1 MTALKAT
8 GRLPVMLGGAVRN
21 LFPYVWVVVQRE
33 LDSLYILQLERYSPA
48 RFARWLGG
56 NRRTLVPGW
65 EVATQIGVVAAACL
79 LAVKGIPWLVAYAL
93 WLAAGHLARRRQRSL
108 QVSQRL
114 QFTSRT
120 VRVSAAVFALSG
132 VLVAG
137 AVVTASLAF
146 PVPGL
151 SARLVAGGIVGFA
164 LAGFVAPLLVW
175 LAGSLLLPVERRI
188 FHGYLGEADRRMR
201 RYPGR
206 VVGITGS
213 YGKTTTKF
221 ILAHLLE
228 GRYRTFKTPDGVNTT
243 MGITRIIREELR
255 DDHEVFVVEMAAYGP
270 GEIREVCDLV
280 HPTLGILTAVGVQHL
295 ERFGTPERIADA
307 KYELVTRGTYSA
319 TNAHIQD
326 AIFGIDS
333 KTPLELFE
341 ARNAVR
347 IAHIALA
354 DKYAPSILSKAGQ
367 QLLNAESLYRQKQ
380 NKANVV
386 AAAKEATQTAEEA
399 RVMAVKQKAEDDAQ
413 AAAAARE
420 AKARADAD
428 AEARRRAEAEAARQ
442 AADEARAQAEQ
453 AKAEAERMKQE
464 ALAAAQEAAR
474 QKEEAEKA
482 KAEAV
487 AQQQALAADAA
498 QAHADAQ
505 KAEGLRQQ
513 AEREKQELRERLLQQ
528 LNSILATR
536 DSARGLVAN
545 MSDVLFRSGSY
556 ELAPGARER
565 LAKVSGII
573 LAYPS
578 LHVSVEGHTDSVGGD
593 EYNQS
598 LSELRAQSV
607 RDYFVQQG
615 IASSSIE
622 SHGYGKTQPIASND
636 SPEGR
641 QQNRRVELV
650 LSGDAIGSQFDTTPS
665 GPATSAA
672 TPRQ

>member
-1 MTALKAT
+1 MKNYFLVLGFLAAAALTSAQTQMTSPAAYSTPQTATATTASGGALPASPAPTVSRTIKAMHYRLQGGSTRVDFQGTDLMQRAAGEAKVDGKKTNFQIEAKFEGLEEATKFGLEYLTYVLWAISPQGRPDNLGEVTLDHHGNAQLKAFT
-8 GRLPVMLGGAVRN
+8 DLQTFGLIVTAEPYFAVTQ
-21 LFPYVWVVVQRE
+21 P
-33 LDSLYILQLERYSPA
+33 
-48 RFARWLGG
+48 G
-56 NRRTLVPGW
+56 NM
-65 EVATQIGVVAAACL
+65 VVAESSPISGAATEN
-79 LAVKGIPWLVAYAL
+79 I
-93 WLAAGHLARRRQRSL
+93 
-108 QVSQRL
+108 
-114 QFTSRT
+114 
-120 VRVSAAVFALSG
+120 
-132 VLVAG
+132 
-137 AVVTASLAF
+137 
-146 PVPGL
+146 
-151 SARLVAGGIVGFA
+151 
-164 LAGFVAPLLVW
+164 
-175 LAGSLLLPVERRI
+175 
-188 FHGYLGEADRRMR
+188 
-201 RYPGR
+201 
-206 VVGITGS
+206 
-213 YGKTTTKF
+213 
-221 ILAHLLE
+221 
-228 GRYRTFKTPDGVNTT
+228 
-243 MGITRIIREELR
+243 
-255 DDHEVFVVEMAAYGP
+255 
-270 GEIREVCDLV
+270 
-280 HPTLGILTAVGVQHL
+280 
-295 ERFGTPERIADA
+295 DA

-347 IAHIALA
+347 IAHIAQA
-354 DKYAPSILSKAGQ
+354 DKYSPSILSKAGQ

-380 NKANVV
+380 KREVV
-386 AAAKEATQTAEEA
+386 EAAAKEATQTAEEA
-399 RVMAVKQKAEDDAQ
+399 RVMAVKQKAEEDAQ

-420 AKARADAD
+420 AKARADAE
-428 AEARRRAEAEAARQ
+428 AEARRRADAEAARQ
-442 AADEARAQAEQ
+442 AAEQARVQAEQ

-487 AQQQALAADAA
+487 AEQQALAADAA
-498 QAHADAQ
+498 QARANAE
-505 KAEGLRQQ
+505 KAESLREQ

-598 LSELRAQSV
+598 LSELRAQAV

-615 IASSSIE
+615 IPSSSVE
-622 SHGYGKTQPIASND
+622 AHGYGKTAPIAGND
-636 SPEGR
+636 TPEGR

-650 LSGDAIGSQFDTTPS
+650 LSGDAIGNQFDASS
-665 GPATSAA
+665 GPGTSAAA

>member
-1 MTALKAT
+1 MKNLSLSLGFLAAAAVASAQTQTTPSSTYAGTAQTGSSGALTAAPVPTVSRTIKAMHYRLQGGSTRVDFHGTDLMQRAAGEARVEGKKTNFQIEARFEGLEDATKFGLEYLTYVLWAISPQGRPDNLGELTLDHHGSAQLKAFT
-8 GRLPVMLGGAVRN
+8 DLQTFGLIVTAE
-21 LFPYVWVVVQRE
+21 PYFSVTQ
-33 LDSLYILQLERYSPA
+33 P
-48 RFARWLGG
+48 G
-56 NRRTLVPGW
+56 NM
-65 EVATQIGVVAAACL
+65 VVAESSSISGAATEN
-79 LAVKGIPWLVAYAL
+79 ID
-93 WLAAGHLARRRQRSL
+93 
-108 QVSQRL
+108 
-114 QFTSRT
+114 T
-120 VRVSAAVFALSG
+120 
-132 VLVAG
+132 
-137 AVVTASLAF
+137 
-146 PVPGL
+146 
-151 SARLVAGGIVGFA
+151 
-164 LAGFVAPLLVW
+164 
-175 LAGSLLLPVERRI
+175 
-188 FHGYLGEADRRMR
+188 
-201 RYPGR
+201 
-206 VVGITGS
+206 
-213 YGKTTTKF
+213 
-221 ILAHLLE
+221 
-228 GRYRTFKTPDGVNTT
+228 
-243 MGITRIIREELR
+243 
-255 DDHEVFVVEMAAYGP
+255 
-270 GEIREVCDLV
+270 
-280 HPTLGILTAVGVQHL
+280 
-295 ERFGTPERIADA
+295 

-347 IAHIALA
+347 IAHIAMA

-380 NKANVV
+380 KREVV
-386 AAAKEATQTAEEA
+386 SAAAKEATQTAEEA
-399 RVMAVKQKAEDDAQ
+399 RVMAVKQKAEEDAQ

-420 AKARADAD
+420 AKARADAET
-428 AEARRRAEAEAARQ
+428 EARRRAEAEAARQ
-442 AADEARAQAEQ
+442 AAEQARLQAEQ

-505 KAEGLRQQ
+505 KAESLRQQ

-593 EYNQS
+593 DYNQS
-598 LSELRAQSV
+598 LSELRAQAV
-607 RDYFVQQG
+607 RDYFIQQG
-615 IASSSIE
+615 ISSGSIE
-622 SHGYGKTQPIASND
+622 AHGYGKTAPIASND
-636 SPEGR
+636 TPEGR

-650 LSGDAIGSQFDTTPS
+650 LSGDAIGSQFDPTTT

-672 TPRQ
+672 ASPRQ